1 MLGKVL
7 DTAFG
12 IAQPIV
18 QARAQHKYA
27 NRYGPLNQGGMGN
40 GMGQWTLLLK
50 QNFYKIIK
58 AMPTEA
64 SCVKQI

>member
-40 GMGQWTLLLK
+40 GMGQ
-50 QNFYKIIK
+50 
-58 AMPTEA
+58 
-64 SCVKQI
+64 